1 MQKSNTYLEDI
12 QINNI
17 LVMYTL
23 AGTHFKH
30 KPADNLEH
38 GDERTRLIRSCQTG
52 LRVLQQSIHCNFAI
66 K

>member
-17 LVMYTL
+17 LVMNTL

-38 GDERTRLIRSCQTG
+38 G
-52 LRVLQQSIHCNFAI
+52 I
-66 K
+66 KQLLMREPD